1 MSFLK
6 RRTRI
11 KAEISMLNLI
21 DVIFMLLIFFMI
33 ATTFNHYAQFKV
45 SVPKSN
51 VKIDSNE
58 VINPEIIISRDKKY
72 YFKLENSIK
81 ESSLEEIKKEI
92 SEMDK
97 EILGGITL
105 TADEYLEYKV
115 IVETMGLLKNQGVE
129 NINLNIQRNNN

>member
-21 DVIFMLLIFFMI
+21 DVIFMLLIFCMI
-33 ATTFNHYAQFKV
+33 ATTFIHYAQFQV

-51 VKIDSNE
+51 IKIDSNE

-129 NINLNIQRNNN
+129 NINLNIQKNNN

>member
-6 RRTRI
+6 RRARI

-33 ATTFNHYAQFKV
+33 ATTFNHYAQFQV

>member
-33 ATTFNHYAQFKV
+33 ATTFNHYAQFQV

-51 VKIDSNE
+51 IKIDSNE

-81 ESSLEEIKKEI
+81 ESSLEKIKKEI

-129 NINLNIQRNNN
+129 NINLNIQKNNN